1 MLIKAK
7 TDITYPG
14 IGRIVSGSTLRV
26 EPHAGG
32 YRILTGQYAGLRVE
46 AHQARQMDH
55 GRGGLEEGFKPGAK
69 KQYG

>member
-7 TDITYPG
+7 VNITYPG
-14 IGRIVSGSTLRV
+14 IVRIVSGSTLHV

-32 YRILTGQYAGLRVE
+32 YRILDGQYKGLRVE
-46 AHQARQMDH
+46 AYQALTMDH

-69 KQYG
+69 SKYG